1 MSRQSEGAIMDD
13 IVTVT
18 IQRTAA
24 GRGVIDL
31 TVVLN
36 DNHEIVEAMD
46 EDGASVT
53 LNANETLLAECLAK
67 NGVDVTGR

>member
-1 MSRQSEGAIMDD
+1 MDNAIMDN

-18 IQRTAA
+18 VQRIVV

-36 DNHEIVEAMD
+36 DSFEVIEALD
-46 EDGASVT
+46 ENGTATV
-53 LNANETLLAECLAK
+53 LNANETLMAECLAK
-67 NGVDVTGR
+67 NGVDETGR

>member
-1 MSRQSEGAIMDD
+1 MSRQNEGAIMDD

-18 IQRTAA
+18 VQRTAV
-24 GRGVIDL
+24 GRGIIDL

-36 DNHEIVEAMD
+36 DNFEIVEAMD
-46 EDGASVT
+46 EDGTSVT
-53 LNANETLLAECLAK
+53 LNANEALLAECLAK